1 MEPQTSELVQRGRD
15 ALRIGDW
22 TTARSLLEAAVEIDE
37 SPEALDGLGQVHYWQ
52 GDYPAA
58 ITYRERAYAAFR
70 ARRDDPAAAITAC
83 WLAYLHGFVYGNFAA
98 SSGWVER
105 ARSLIDG
112 AGDCPERGWV
122 AFMSALFADDL
133 EETER
138 RVAEAR
144 RIAER
149 FGDTD
154 LHFGALSAEGC
165 CLVERGRV
173 REGMVRLDEAVA
185 AATSGEVKDLSTVA
199 DIYCKMLFACEMAL
213 DVQRAEQWMAVAQ
226 AFVRRSDSL
235 PVSGIYCR
243 TYYCGVLTAAG
254 RWAEAE
260 RELEGS
266 MRTYEPGYRGLR
278 SGALVRL
285 ADLRVRQG
293 RLEEATQ
300 LLAGLEQDPY
310 AVRPVARLHL
320 LRGDVELAAVVL
332 RRRLALTGNGIVQAP
347 LLALLVEVEVAAGHL
362 EEARAV
368 CARLDRIA
376 GEIGSPLA
384 RTLAQFAAG
393 ITCRAAGDD
402 DATGLL
408 EASLAGFAAGGL
420 LHEEA
425 RARLELAYTLAETNP
440 KVAIAE
446 ARNALERFEQLAAAR
461 DADEASNLLRRLG
474 ISARRWPKSLGA
486 LTKRETEVLTLLAE
500 GLSNEQIAGR
510 LFISP
515 RTAEHH
521 VSNILAKLGLTS
533 RAEATAYAVRN
544 LPSGLPR
551 AADS

>member
-1 MEPQTSELVQRGRD
+1 MEPQTAASVQRGHE
-15 ALRIGDW
+15 ALRNGDW
-22 TTARSLLEAAVEIDE
+22 ATARSLLEAAVELDE
-37 SPEALDGLGQVHYWQ
+37 TPRALDGLGQVHYWR

-58 ITYRERAYAAFR
+58 IAYRERAYAGFR
-70 ARRDDPAAAITAC
+70 ARGDDRSAAIMAC

-98 SSGWVER
+98 SSGWVGR
-105 ARSLIDG
+105 ARSLIEG
-112 AGDCPERGWV
+112 AGDCVERGWV

-144 RIAER
+144 RIAKR

-154 LHFGALSAEGC
+154 LQFGALSAEGC
-165 CLVERGRV
+165 CLVERGQL
-173 REGMVRLDEAVA
+173 REGMARLDEAVA

-213 DVQRAEQWMAVAQ
+213 DVRRAEQWMAVAQ
-226 AFVRRSDSL
+226 AFVRRSNAL
-235 PVSGIYCR
+235 PVAGIYCR

-260 RELEGS
+260 RELEAS
-266 MRTYEPGYRGLR
+266 VRTHEPAYGGLR

-293 RLEEATQ
+293 RLEEAAQ
-300 LLAGLEQDPY
+300 LLAGQEQDPY

-320 LRGDVELAAVVL
+320 LRGDVEVAAAVL
-332 RRRLALTGNGIVQAP
+332 RRHLAQAGEGIVQAP
-347 LLALLVEVEVAAGHL
+347 LLTLLAEVEVAAGRL
-362 EEARAV
+362 EDARAI

-376 GEIGSPLA
+376 SDSRAPLV
-384 RTLAQFAAG
+384 RTLAQFATG
-393 ITCRAAGDD
+393 VTCRSAGED
-402 DATGLL
+402 DAKSLL
-408 EASLAGFAAGGL
+408 EAALAGFAAAGL

-425 RARLELAYTLAETNP
+425 RARLELAHALAETNP

-446 ARNALERFEQLAAAR
+446 ARTALERFEQLTAAR
-461 DADEASNLLRRLG
+461 DADEAANLLRQLG
-474 ISARRWPKSLGA
+474 TSARRWPKNLGA
-486 LTKRETEVLTLLAE
+486 LTKRETEVLTLLAD

-544 LPSGLPR
+544 LPSRSP
-551 AADS
+551 

>member
-1 MEPQTSELVQRGRD
+1 MEPQALESVQRGHD

-22 TTARSLLEAAVEIDE
+22 AMARSLLEAAVEVDE
-37 SPEALDGLGQVHYWQ
+37 TPEALDGLGQVHYWQ

-58 ITYRERAYAAFR
+58 INYRERAYAGFR
-70 ARRDDPAAAITAC
+70 AQGDDQSAAIMAC
-83 WLAYLHGFVYGNFAA
+83 WLAYLHGFVFGNFAA
-98 SSGWVER
+98 SSGWVGR
-105 ARSLIDG
+105 ARSLIEG
-112 AGDCPERGWV
+112 AGDCAERGWV

-138 RVAEAR
+138 RVAEAM
-144 RIAER
+144 RIAKR

-154 LHFGALSAEGC
+154 LHFGALSAVGC

-173 REGMVRLDEAVA
+173 REGMARLDEAVA

-213 DVQRAEQWMAVAQ
+213 DVRRAEQWMAVAQ
-226 AFVRRSDSL
+226 AFVRRSNSL

-243 TYYCGVLTAAG
+243 TYYCGVLPAAG

-260 RELEGS
+260 SELEAS

-300 LLAGLEQDPY
+300 LLAGHEQDPY

-320 LRGDVELAAVVL
+320 IRGDVELAAAVL
-332 RRRLALTGNGIVQAP
+332 RRRLALTGEGVVQAP
-347 LLALLVEVEVAAGHL
+347 LLTLLAEVEVAAGRL
-362 EEARAV
+362 EDARAI
-368 CARLDRIA
+368 CARLDKIA
-376 GEIGSPLA
+376 SESRAPLA
-384 RTLAQFAAG
+384 RTMAQFAAG
-393 ITCRAAGDD
+393 ITCRAAAEG

-408 EASLAGFAAGGL
+408 ESAVAGFAAAGL

-425 RARLELAYTLAETNP
+425 RARLELGRALAQTNP

-446 ARNALERFEQLAAAR
+446 ARTALERFEQLSAAR
-461 DADEASNLLRRLG
+461 DADEAANFLRRLG
-474 ISARRWPKSLGA
+474 ASARRWPKNLGA

-500 GLSNEQIAGR
+500 GCPMNRSRGDSSSAHA
-510 LFISP
+510 P
-515 RTAEHH
+515 RNT
-521 VSNILAKLGLTS
+521 T
-533 RAEATAYAVRN
+533 
-544 LPSGLPR
+544 
-551 AADS
+551 

>member
-1 MEPQTSELVQRGRD
+1 MKRRAAESVQRGRD
-15 ALRIGDW
+15 ALRVGDW
-22 TTARSLLEAAVEIDE
+22 ARARSLLEAAVAFDE
-37 SPEALDGLGQVHYWQ
+37 TPEALDGLGQVHYWR

-58 ITYRERAYAAFR
+58 ITYRERAYAGFR
-70 ARRDDPAAAITAC
+70 ARGDDPSAAIMAC

-105 ARSLIDG
+105 ARSLIQG
-112 AGDCPERGWV
+112 AGDCAERGWV

-149 FGDTD
+149 FGDSD

-213 DVQRAEQWMAVAQ
+213 DVRRAEQWMAVAQ

-260 RELEGS
+260 RELEAAV
-266 MRTYEPGYRGLR
+266 RTYEPGYRGLR

-293 RLEEATQ
+293 RLEEAAQ
-300 LLAGLEQDPY
+300 LLAGQEQDPY
-310 AVRPVARLHL
+310 AARPVARLHL
-320 LRGDVELAAVVL
+320 IRRDVELAAAVL
-332 RRRLALTGNGIVQAP
+332 HRRLALTGEGIVQAP
-347 LLALLVEVEVAAGHL
+347 LLALLVEVEVAAGRL

-376 GEIGSPLA
+376 GETRSPLA
-384 RTLAQFAAG
+384 RTLAQFSAG

-408 EASLAGFAAGGL
+408 EASLAGFAAAGL

-425 RARLELAYTLAETNP
+425 RARLELAHALAETNP
-440 KVAIAE
+440 KVAVAE
-446 ARNALERFEQLAAAR
+446 ARTALERFEQLAAAR
-461 DADEASNLLRRLG
+461 DADEAANLLRRLG
-474 ISARRWPKSLGA
+474 ISARRWPKNLGA

-521 VSNILAKLGLTS
+521 VSNILAKLGLTN
-533 RAEATAYAVRN
+533 RAEATAYAVRH
-544 LPSGLPR
+544 LPSGSPR
-551 AADS
+551 SGNR

>member
-1 MEPQTSELVQRGRD
+1 M
-15 ALRIGDW
+15 
-22 TTARSLLEAAVEIDE
+22 ARSLLEAAVEVDAT
-37 SPEALDGLGQVHYWQ
+37 PGALDGLGQVHYWQ

-58 ITYRERAYAAFR
+58 IAYRERAYAAFR
-70 ARRDDPAAAITAC
+70 AREDDRSAAIMAC

-98 SSGWVER
+98 SSGWVGR
-105 ARSLIDG
+105 ARSLIEG
-112 AGDCPERGWV
+112 AGDCVERGWV

-133 EETER
+133 DETER

-144 RIAER
+144 RIAKR

-154 LHFGALSAEGC
+154 LQFGALSAEGC

-173 REGMVRLDEAVA
+173 REGMARLDEAVA

-213 DVQRAEQWMAVAQ
+213 DVRRAEQWMTVAQ
-226 AFVRRSDSL
+226 AFVRRSNSL

-260 RELEGS
+260 RELEAS
-266 MRTYEPGYRGLR
+266 VRTFEPAYRGLR

-300 LLAGLEQDPY
+300 LLAGHEQDPY
-310 AVRPVARLHL
+310 AVRPIARLHL
-320 LRGDVELAAVVL
+320 LRGDFELAAAVL
-332 RRRLALTGNGIVQAP
+332 RRRLALTGEGIVQAP
-347 LLALLVEVEVAAGHL
+347 LLTLLVEVEVAAGRL
-362 EEARAV
+362 EDARV
-368 CARLDRIA
+368 ICAQLDKIA
-376 GEIGSPLA
+376 SETRAPLA
-384 RTLAQFAAG
+384 RTLAQFATG
-393 ITCRAAGDD
+393 VTCRAAGEDN
-402 DATGLL
+402 ATGLL
-408 EASLAGFAAGGL
+408 EAALAGFAAAGL
-420 LHEEA
+420 LYEEA
-425 RARLELAYTLAETNP
+425 RARLELARALAETNP

-446 ARNALERFEQLAAAR
+446 ARTALERFEQLTAAR
-461 DADEASNLLRRLG
+461 DADEAANFLRRLG
-474 ISARRWPKSLGA
+474 TSARRWPKNLGA
-486 LTKRETEVLTLLAE
+486 LTSRETEVLTLLAE
-500 GLSNEQIAGR
+500 GLSNEQIARR

-544 LPSGLPR
+544 LPSRSP
-551 AADS
+551 

>member
-1 MEPQTSELVQRGRD
+1 MEPQALASVQRGHD

-22 TTARSLLEAAVEIDE
+22 AMARSLLEAAVEVDE
-37 SPEALDGLGQVHYWQ
+37 TPEALDGLGQVHYWQ

-58 ITYRERAYAAFR
+58 VNYRERAYAGFR
-70 ARRDDPAAAITAC
+70 ARGDDQSAAIMAC
-83 WLAYLHGFVYGNFAA
+83 WLAYLHGFVFGNFAA
-98 SSGWVER
+98 SSGWVGR
-105 ARSLIDG
+105 ARSLIEG
-112 AGDCPERGWV
+112 AGDCAERGWV

-138 RVAEAR
+138 RVAEAM
-144 RIAER
+144 RIAKR

-154 LHFGALSAEGC
+154 LHFGALSAVGC

-173 REGMVRLDEAVA
+173 REGMARLDEAVA

-213 DVQRAEQWMAVAQ
+213 DVRRAEQWMAVAQ
-226 AFVRRSDSL
+226 AFVRRSNSL

-260 RELEGS
+260 SELEAS
-266 MRTYEPGYRGLR
+266 VRTYEPGYRGLR

-300 LLAGLEQDPY
+300 LLAGHEQDPY
-310 AVRPVARLHL
+310 AVRPIARLHL
-320 LRGDVELAAVVL
+320 IRGDVELAAAVL
-332 RRRLALTGNGIVQAP
+332 RRRLALTGEGVVQAP
-347 LLALLVEVEVAAGHL
+347 LLTLLAEVEVAAGRL
-362 EEARAV
+362 DEARAI
-368 CARLDRIA
+368 CARLDKIA
-376 GEIGSPLA
+376 RESRAPLA

-393 ITCRAAGDD
+393 TTCRAAGEK

-408 EASLAGFAAGGL
+408 EAAVAGFAAAGL

-425 RARLELAYTLAETNP
+425 RARLELGRALAQTHP

-446 ARNALERFEQLAAAR
+446 ARTALERFEQLSAAR
-461 DADEASNLLRRLG
+461 DADEAANFLRRLG
-474 ISARRWPKSLGA
+474 ASARRWPKNLGA

-544 LPSGLPR
+544 LPSWSPQT
-551 AADS
+551 

>member
-1 MEPQTSELVQRGRD
+1 MEPQALESVQRGHD
-15 ALRIGDW
+15 ALGIGDW
-22 TTARSLLEAAVEIDE
+22 ALARSLLEAAVEVDE
-37 SPEALDGLGQVHYWQ
+37 TPEALDGLGQVHYWQ

-58 ITYRERAYAAFR
+58 ISHRERAYAGFR
-70 ARRDDPAAAITAC
+70 ARGDDRSAAITAC

-98 SSGWVER
+98 SSGWVGR
-105 ARSLIDG
+105 ARSLIEG
-112 AGDCPERGWV
+112 AGDCAERGWV

-133 EETER
+133 DETER
-138 RVAEAR
+138 RVAEAM
-144 RIAER
+144 RIAKR

-154 LHFGALSAEGC
+154 LHFGALSAVGC

-173 REGMVRLDEAVA
+173 REGMARLDEAVA

-213 DVQRAEQWMAVAQ
+213 DVRRAEQWMAVAQ
-226 AFVRRSDSL
+226 AFVGRSNSL

-260 RELEGS
+260 SELEAS
-266 MRTYEPGYRGLR
+266 VRTYEPGYRGLR

-300 LLAGLEQDPY
+300 LLAGHEQDPY
-310 AVRPVARLHL
+310 AVRPIARLHL
-320 LRGDVELAAVVL
+320 IRGDVELAAAVL
-332 RRRLALTGNGIVQAP
+332 RRRLALTGEGVVQAP
-347 LLALLVEVEVAAGHL
+347 LLTLLAEVEVAAGRL
-362 EEARAV
+362 EEARAI

-376 GEIGSPLA
+376 SESRASLA
-384 RTLAQFAAG
+384 RTLVQFAAG
-393 ITCRAAGDD
+393 ITCRAAGEN

-408 EASLAGFAAGGL
+408 EAAIAGFAAAGL

-425 RARLELAYTLAETNP
+425 RARLELSRALAEANP

-446 ARNALERFEQLAAAR
+446 ARTALERFEQLSAAR
-461 DADEASNLLRRLG
+461 DADEAANFLRRLG
-474 ISARRWPKSLGA
+474 ASARRWPKNLGA

-544 LPSGLPR
+544 LPSWSP
-551 AADS
+551 

>member
-1 MEPQTSELVQRGRD
+1 MEPQALESVQRGHD
-15 ALRIGDW
+15 ALGIGDW
-22 TTARSLLEAAVEIDE
+22 ALARSLLEAAVEVDE
-37 SPEALDGLGQVHYWQ
+37 TPEALDGLGQVHYWQ

-58 ITYRERAYAAFR
+58 INYRERAYAGFR
-70 ARRDDPAAAITAC
+70 AQGDDRSAAIMAC

-98 SSGWVER
+98 SSGWVGR
-105 ARSLIDG
+105 ARSLIEG
-112 AGDCPERGWV
+112 AGDCAERGWV

-133 EETER
+133 DETER
-138 RVAEAR
+138 RVAEAM
-144 RIAER
+144 RIAKR

-154 LHFGALSAEGC
+154 LHFGALSAVGC
-165 CLVERGRV
+165 CLVERGRI
-173 REGMVRLDEAVA
+173 REGMARLDEAVA

-213 DVQRAEQWMAVAQ
+213 DVRRAEQWMAVAQ
-226 AFVRRSDSL
+226 AFVGRSNSL

-260 RELEGS
+260 SELEAS
-266 MRTYEPGYRGLR
+266 VRTYEPGYRGLR

-300 LLAGLEQDPY
+300 LLAGHEQDPY
-310 AVRPVARLHL
+310 AVRPIARLHL
-320 LRGDVELAAVVL
+320 IRGDVELAAAVL
-332 RRRLALTGNGIVQAP
+332 RRRLALTGEGVVQAP
-347 LLALLVEVEVAAGHL
+347 LLTLLAEVEVAAGRL
-362 EEARAV
+362 EEARAI

-376 GEIGSPLA
+376 SESRAPLA
-384 RTLAQFAAG
+384 RTLVQFAAG
-393 ITCRAAGDD
+393 ITCRAAGEN

-408 EASLAGFAAGGL
+408 EAAIAGFAAAGL

-425 RARLELAYTLAETNP
+425 RARLELGRALAETNP

-446 ARNALERFEQLAAAR
+446 ARTALERFEQLSAAR
-461 DADEASNLLRRLG
+461 DADEAANFLRRLG
-474 ISARRWPKSLGA
+474 ASPQRWPKNPGA

-533 RAEATAYAVRN
+533 RAAATAYAVRN
-544 LPSGLPR
+544 LPSWSP
-551 AADS
+551 